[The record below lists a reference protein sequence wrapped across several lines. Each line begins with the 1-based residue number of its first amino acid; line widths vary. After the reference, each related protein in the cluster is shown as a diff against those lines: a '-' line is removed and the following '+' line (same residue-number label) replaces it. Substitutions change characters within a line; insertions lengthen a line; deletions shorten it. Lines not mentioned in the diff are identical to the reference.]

1 MIDSDYSWRMIMTP
15 YLTDIDAQAA
25 RDRYNEH
32 LNAARLRRLIRE
44 AQAAQQPAAAEPVRA
59 SSLLARLRA
68 ALLTR
73 RPVRA

>member
-1 MIDSDYSWRMIMTP
+1 MMIM

-32 LNAARLRRLIRE
+32 LNAARLRKLVRE
-44 AQAAQQPAAAEPVRA
+44 AQAAQQPPAAPARP
-59 SSLLARLRA
+59 SSLIARLRL

-73 RPVRA
+73 RPARA

>member
-1 MIDSDYSWRMIMTP
+1 MTIM

-32 LNAARLRRLIRE
+32 LNAARLRKLIRE
-44 AQAAQQPAAAEPVRA
+44 AQAAQQPPATPVRA

-73 RPVRA
+73 RPART

>member
-1 MIDSDYSWRMIMTP
+1 MIMTP
-15 YLTDIDAQAA
+15 YLTDIDGQAA

-44 AQAAQQPAAAEPVRA
+44 AQATQQPAAAEPVRA
-59 SSLLARLRA
+59 GSLLARLAA

-73 RPVRA
+73 RPARA

>member
-1 MIDSDYSWRMIMTP
+1 MTP
-15 YLTDIDAQAA
+15 YLTDIDGQAA

-32 LNAARLRRLIRE
+32 LRAARLRKLIRE
-44 AQAAQQPAAAEPVRA
+44 AQAAQQPVATEPVRV

-73 RPVRA
+73 RPARA

>member
-1 MIDSDYSWRMIMTP
+1 MTP

-32 LNAARLRRLIRE
+32 LHAARLRRLIRE
-44 AQAAQQPAAAEPVRA
+44 SQAAQQPAAAKPVRA

-73 RPVRA
+73 RPARA

>member
-1 MIDSDYSWRMIMTP
+1 M

-25 RDRYNEH
+25 RDRYNDH
-32 LNAARLRRLIRE
+32 LAAAEQRRLARE
-44 AQAAQQPAAAEPVRA
+44 VRAAQQPAAAPVRP

-73 RPVRA
+73 RPARA

>member
-1 MIDSDYSWRMIMTP
+1 MIM

-32 LNAARLRRLIRE
+32 LHAARLRRLIRE
-44 AQAAQQPAAAEPVRA
+44 AQAAQQPPAAPARA
-59 SSLLARLRA
+59 TSLLERLRA

-73 RPVRA
+73 RPAQT

>member
-1 MIDSDYSWRMIMTP
+1 MIP

-32 LNAARLRRLIRE
+32 LNAARLRKLIRE
-44 AQAAQQPAAAEPVRA
+44 AQAARQPLAEPARA
-59 SSLLARLRA
+59 SSLIARLRA

-73 RPVRA
+73 RPARA